1 MMQSVSGRGLS
12 GVYEK
17 GNNYTLQEQRIQ
29 QILAVTSSSVSMLSG
44 FITFYWFITMKR
56 KFRHEYVVG
65 PQSRRSETC
74 GR

>member
-1 MMQSVSGRGLS
+1 MMQFVSSRGLS

-29 QILAVTSSSVSMLSG
+29 QILAVTSSSISLLSG

-56 KFRHEYVVG
+56 KFRHEYVA
-65 PQSRRSETC
+65 RL
-74 GR
+74 